1 MATGLSSAEAA
12 VCTPPAAARAEPS
25 SASDP
30 KWKKPCPARGKAR
43 ARQLAE
49 MPRRS
54 RESGKGSLP
63 VPVDAKQGDGK
74 GKGGRGKGHKG
85 GKGNPDAAEKRQQLS
100 EENLK
105 MIRGLG
111 PKAPR
116 APATGWFHSKA
127 AMMHYYGSSCRLHIT
142 EF

>member
-30 KWKKPCPARGKAR
+30 KWKKPCPARGKGQAASGDAR
-43 ARQLAE
+43 AK
-49 MPRRS
+49 

-74 GKGGRGKGHKG
+74 RKGGRGKGHKG

-105 MIRGLG
+105 MIRGLA
-111 PKAPR
+111 PKHPELQPQVGFTA
-116 APATGWFHSKA
+116 KQ
-127 AMMHYYGSSCRLHIT
+127 L
-142 EF
+142 